1 MVASMNSMQPASH
14 HSFSFFLMTFCMMDF
29 AEKEGLLIVYIV
41 TYSTIIIII
50 MVIIIIV
57 IISHPC
63 CPT

>member
-1 MVASMNSMQPASH
+1 MVASMSYVQPASH
-14 HSFSFFLMTFCMMDF
+14 HSFFFSMTYCTMDF
-29 AEKEGLLIVYIV
+29 TKKKGLLIVYII
-41 TYSTIIIII
+41 TNSTIIIII